1 MSSNGVKQFQTIV
14 STTETIL
21 GTFTNSNLQFWAN
34 SAERARITNNG
45 FLKASNTG
53 TYLNVVGSFHEINS
67 SLTSLAAFVVRN
79 TASSGPAGQDIYF
92 TASPNNTTSAF
103 FYCADGT
110 EGKFVVWS
118 NGDVDSR
125 TNSYGGW
132 SDIKLKENITDATP
146 KLDDLLKVKVKNYNF
161 IGDDKKQ
168 LGVIAQELEEIF
180 PALVSES
187 PDFETDKETGERIDL
202 GTTTKS
208 VKYSIFVPMLIK
220 AIQELE
226 ARVKELEAK

>member
-1 MSSNGVKQFQTIV
+1 MQILCPTSSIAALIV
-14 STTETIL
+14 R
-21 GTFTNSNLQFWAN
+21 N
-34 SAERARITNNG
+34 SA
-45 FLKASNTG
+45 
-53 TYLNVVGSFHEINS
+53 S
-67 SLTSLAAFVVRN
+67 SV
-79 TASSGPAGQDIYF
+79 PAGQDILF

-103 FYCADGT
+103 LYCADGT

-146 KLDDLLKVKVKNYNF
+146 KLQDLLKVKIKNYNF

-168 LGVIAQELEEIF
+168 IGVVAQELEEIF
-180 PALVSES
+180 PNLVSES
-187 PDFETDKETGERIDL
+187 ADFETDKETGEKINL

-208 VKYSIFVPMLIK
+208 VKYSVFVPMLIK
-220 AIQELE
+220 AIQEQQAQIE
-226 ARVKELEAK
+226 ELKAEIDQLKNK

>member
-1 MSSNGVKQFQTIV
+1 MRI
-14 STTETIL
+14 
-21 GTFTNSNLQFWAN
+21 NSVGAG
-34 SAERARITNNG
+34 G
-45 FLKASNTG
+45 FLKVSNNGVYAGAT
-53 TYLNVVGSFHEINS
+53 NPNHEIRSNNGGWGVLDVTHS
-67 SLTSLAAFVVRN
+67 
-79 TASSGPAGQDIYF
+79 ASSNPYGVSINFSA
-92 TASPNNTTSAF
+92 ASPNNTSNWLIYA
-103 FYCADGT
+103 ADST

-146 KLDDLLKVKVKNYNF
+146 KLQDLLKVKIKNYNF

-168 LGVIAQELEEIF
+168 IGVVAQELEEIF

-187 PDFETDKETGERIDL
+187 PDFEIDEQTGEKIDL

-208 VKYSIFVPMLIK
+208 VKYSVFVPMLIK
-220 AIQELE
+220 AIQEQQAQIEELSNKIVALE
-226 ARVKELEAK
+226 SK